1 MYFLELWFSP
11 DICPRVGLLGH
22 IVDLFLVFL
31 RNLYIVF
38 YRGYTSLHSYQPCR
52 RVPVSPNPL
61 QNLLFIDYL
70 IMAILTSVRW
80 CLTVVLIC
88 IFLIT
93 SDVDYLFMCF
103 LAICISSLE
112 KCLFR
117 SSTHFLIGLCVCVCV
132 FYWAAWA
139 ICKFNSL
146 FPHQFLCL
154 QTTHILLCNAQHQ
167 SKKAHSH
174 SKLLLPLYLL
184 YLIVHR
190 RKGSF
195 SSSVT
200 SNSLQPYGL

>member
-11 DICPRVGLLGH
+11 DICPRVGFLGH

-61 QNLLFIDYL
+61 QNLLFVDYL
-70 IMAILTSVRW
+70 IMAILTRERW

-103 LAICISSLE
+103 LAICVSSLE

-132 FYWAAWA
+132 CARVYVCARMCVCVCVCFIELHELPVNLTAYSLISFFVCKQHTYFYVTL
-139 ICKFNSL
+139 N
-146 FPHQFLCL
+146 
-154 QTTHILLCNAQHQ
+154 T
-167 SKKAHSH
+167 KAR
-174 SKLLLPLYLL
+174 KLTVIP
-184 YLIVHR
+184 
-190 RKGSF
+190 SF
-195 SSSVT
+195 FFHFIF
-200 SNSLQPYGL
+200 YI

>member
-1 MYFLELWFSP
+1 MNSCYHL
-11 DICPRVGLLGH
+11 C
-22 IVDLFLVFL
+22 
-31 RNLYIVF
+31 VF
-38 YRGYTSLHSYQPCR
+38 Y
-52 RVPVSPNPL
+52 
-61 QNLLFIDYL
+61 FFL
-70 IMAILTSVRW
+70 IIAKWNFS
-80 CLTVVLIC
+80 VVLIC
-88 IFLIT
+88 ISLMASCWESFHVVIGHSYIFFGEMSILIFHP
-93 SDVDYLFMCF
+93 LFDWVVCV
-103 LAICISSLE
+103 CV
-112 KCLFR
+112 
-117 SSTHFLIGLCVCVCV
+117 CVCVCV

-195 SSSVT
+195 SSSVA
-200 SNSLQPYGL
+200 SDSLQPYGL